1 MVVTCPNC
9 GSRYAVDPLAIG
21 PAGRTV
27 QCARCDH
34 RWFQMVEGTTP
45 PPDVVIRPTS
55 AGVSAALPAV
65 IPPRPV
71 VAWRRLIAVA
81 VVVVVLVAATLFA
94 FRREIASMVSY
105 EARAS
110 TPVQMTDASA
120 PSTTASTASSA
131 PSATAS
137 SAATALAGAV
147 PSPPSVVRTTTNSAG
162 SDAGRG
168 AAAPPPQAPRAQAAR
183 PNIEVDLASSK
194 IDVVDGRYVV
204 RGQLVNN
211 GKAAGSTTLLRLT
224 FKKNDDVLGERSF
237 PMVEGPLSPG
247 SRTSFSQTFDDPP
260 SGTTDIV
267 PVVE

>member
-34 RWFQMVEGTTP
+34 RWFHKVEAAAP
-45 PPDVVIRPTS
+45 LPDVVIRPTT
-55 AGVSAALPAV
+55 AGAVAALPVV
-65 IPPRPV
+65 IPPKRDI
-71 VAWRRLIAVA
+71 AWRRLIAAA

-94 FRREIASMVSY
+94 FRREIASMISY

-110 TPVQMTDASA
+110 TPVQVTAAPPAAAPASA
-120 PSTTASTASSA
+120 A
-131 PSATAS
+131 PATA
-137 SAATALAGAV
+137 V
-147 PSPPSVVRTTTNSAG
+147 PPPSVVRTTANSAG
-162 SDAGRG
+162 PGPSARP
-168 AAAPPPQAPRAQAAR
+168 ARPPQAEAAR
-183 PNIEVDLASSK
+183 PNIEVDLAFSK

-204 RGQLVNN
+204 RGPLVNN

-237 PMVEGPLSPG
+237 PMVEGPLPPG
-247 SRTSFSQTFDDPP
+247 GRTSFSQTLDDPP

>member
-1 MVVTCPNC
+1 M
-9 GSRYAVDPLAIG
+9 
-21 PAGRTV
+21 
-27 QCARCDH
+27 
-34 RWFQMVEGTTP
+34 
-45 PPDVVIRPTS
+45 
-55 AGVSAALPAV
+55 
-65 IPPRPV
+65 
-71 VAWRRLIAVA
+71 
-81 VVVVVLVAATLFA
+81 
-94 FRREIASMVSY
+94 
-105 EARAS
+105 
-110 TPVQMTDASA
+110 
-120 PSTTASTASSA
+120 
-131 PSATAS
+131 
-137 SAATALAGAV
+137 AGAV

-162 SDAGRG
+162 SDASRG
-168 AAAPPPQAPRAQAAR
+168 AAAPPPQAPWAQAAR